1 MMRTPERSNERIRAF
16 MHIPENF
23 LSPPVWASLDAIAIP
38 TIALVSRRA
47 QQDAEVNHFA
57 LLGVMGAFI
66 FAAQMINFP
75 VGFGTS
81 GHLVGGTLLAAVF
94 GPWAAS
100 LVLSAILI
108 IQALVFQD
116 GGLLALGPN
125 IVNMAVLGVWAGYL
139 PVLYFR
145 QTRWKWGSV
154 FLGGAC
160 SVLVSG
166 ILALTELRISGNPIS
181 STLLLISLGLFAIN
195 AVAEGAITV
204 SVLKAIEKVNPEINH
219 QPALSIS
226 RSVRHHARGAIAVAS
241 LILAT
246 TGIIVASTLPD
257 GIEQL
262 AKKLQLPLSAGLLFR
277 SPLRDYQVQTLG
289 ASWLSRASAGLIGL
303 LLIYFACVIGSYLLT
318 RTRRSYS

>member
-1 MMRTPERSNERIRAF
+1 
-16 MHIPENF
+16 MHIPDNF

-38 TIALVSRRA
+38 SIAVVSRRA
-47 QQDAEVNHFA
+47 QQSTEVNHFA

-116 GGLLALGPN
+116 GGVLALGPN
-125 IVNMAVLGVWAGYL
+125 ILNMAMLGVWAGYL
-139 PVLYFR
+139 PVRYFLR
-145 QTRWKWGSV
+145 TRWRWGGV
-154 FLGGAC
+154 FLGGVC

-166 ILALTELRISGNPIS
+166 FLALAELRLSGNPIS
-181 STLLLISLGLFAIN
+181 STLLIISLGLFAIN

-204 SVLKAIEKVNPEINH
+204 SVLKAMERVNPEISG
-219 QPALSIS
+219 QPVPSIH
-226 RSVRHHARGAIAVAS
+226 RPVRHRAMGAIAMAS
-241 LILAT
+241 LALVTA
-246 TGIIVASTLPD
+246 GVMVASTLPD

-262 AKKLQLPLSAGLLFR
+262 AKKLQIHFSAGPLFH
-277 SPLRDYQVQTLG
+277 SPLRDYQIQMLG
-289 ASWLSRASAGLIGL
+289 ASWLSRVSAGLIGL

>member
-1 MMRTPERSNERIRAF
+1 MMRLWERGNERIRAF
-16 MHIPENF
+16 MHIPDNF

-38 TIALVSRRA
+38 TIAIVSRRA

-100 LVLSAILI
+100 LILSAILI

-116 GGLLALGPN
+116 GGVLALGPN
-125 IVNMAVLGVWAGYL
+125 VINMAILGVWAGYL

-145 QTRWKWGSV
+145 RTRWRWGGV
-154 FLGGAC
+154 FLGGVC

-181 STLLLISLGLFAIN
+181 STLLVISLGLFAIN
-195 AVAEGAITV
+195 ALAEGAITV
-204 SVLKAIEKVNPEINH
+204 SVLKAIEKVNPEINY
-219 QPALSIS
+219 QPAPVN
-226 RSVRHHARGAIAVAS
+226 RRYRATGAIAVAS
-241 LILAT
+241 LLLAT
-246 TGIIVASTLPD
+246 AGLVIASTLPD

-262 AKKLQLPLSAGLLFR
+262 AKKLQVPLHAGPLLR
-277 SPLRDYQVQTLG
+277 SPLRDYQIQALG
-289 ASWLSRASAGLIGL
+289 ASWFSRVSAGLIGL
-303 LLIYFACVIGSYLLT
+303 LLIYLACVIGSYLLT

>member
-1 MMRTPERSNERIRAF
+1 
-16 MHIPENF
+16 MHIPDNF
-23 LSPPVWASLDAIAIP
+23 LSPPVWASLDAIAVPSI
-38 TIALVSRRA
+38 IVASRRA
-47 QQDAEVNHFA
+47 QQSTEVNHFA

-116 GGLLALGPN
+116 GGVLALGPN
-125 IVNMAVLGVWAGYL
+125 IINMALLGVWAGYL
-139 PVLYFR
+139 PLKYLMR
-145 QTRWKWGSV
+145 TRWRWQGV
-154 FLGGAC
+154 FLGGLC

-166 ILALTELRISGNPIS
+166 ILALTELRVSGNPIS
-181 STLLLISLGLFAIN
+181 NTLLVISLGLFAIN

-204 SVLKAIEKVNPEINH
+204 SVLKAMERVSPEISY
-219 QPALSIS
+219 QPGPSFH
-226 RSVRHHARGAIAVAS
+226 SVRHRTVGVVA
-241 LILAT
+241 LISIVLAT
-246 TGIIVASTLPD
+246 AGAVIASTLPD
-257 GIEQL
+257 GIEKL
-262 AKKLQLPLSAGLLFR
+262 AKKLQVHFSAGSPFH
-277 SPLRDYQVQTLG
+277 SPLRDYQIQTLG

>member
-1 MMRTPERSNERIRAF
+1 
-16 MHIPENF
+16 MHIPDNF

-38 TIALVSRRA
+38 SIAVVSRRA
-47 QQDAEVNHFA
+47 QENSEINHFA

-75 VGFGTS
+75 VGLGTS

-116 GGLLALGPN
+116 GGVLALGPN
-125 IVNMAVLGVWAGYL
+125 IINMAMLGVWAGYL
-139 PVLYFR
+139 PVQFFLR
-145 QTRWKWGSV
+145 TRWRWRGV
-154 FLGGAC
+154 FLGGIC

-166 ILALTELRISGNPIS
+166 ILALTELRLSGNPVS
-181 STLLLISLGLFAIN
+181 STLLVISLGLFAIN

-204 SVLKAIEKVNPEINH
+204 SVLKAIERVNPETSY
-219 QPALSIS
+219 QPGPSVH
-226 RSVRHHARGAIAVAS
+226 RSVRYRTIGAIAAVSIVLTTAGITIAS
-241 LILAT
+241 A
-246 TGIIVASTLPD
+246 LPD

-262 AKKLQLPLSAGLLFR
+262 AQKLQIHLRAGSLFH
-277 SPLRDYQVQTLG
+277 SPLRDYQIQMLG
-289 ASWLSRASAGLIGL
+289 ASWLSRVSAGLIGL
-303 LLIYFACVIGSYLLT
+303 LLIYFACVLGSYLLT